1 MAGEGFARR
10 WSLRLLCLRALSILR
25 HHYFSFVTAGVLGSI
40 GFVAV
45 TSTSFEDKSEPGP
58 PAARQDDVQ
67 WGAVEKRSFATR
79 GRSVIYYL
87 VDSDEQA
94 SDIQRALKGD
104 MIYSEMN
111 GGRVDFGLVHYVQ
124 AGTPME
130 EANVN
135 RLLYTVVESAASTG
149 TVVTII
155 DLRR

>member
-25 HHYFSFVTAGVLGSI
+25 HHYFTFVTAGVLGAI
-40 GFVAV
+40 GFVAA
-45 TSTSFEDKSEPGP
+45 TSASFESEQAGA
-58 PAARQDDVQ
+58 PATARRADVQ
-67 WGAVEKRSFATR
+67 WAPVEKRTFTTR

-87 VDSDEQA
+87 VDSEHQA
-94 SDIQRALKGD
+94 SEIYYAMRGD
-104 MIYSEMN
+104 MVNSELS
-111 GGRVDFGLVHYVQ
+111 GGRVDFGLVHFLQ

-130 EANVN
+130 ESNVN
-135 RLLYTVVESAASTG
+135 RLLHTVVDSAGSTG

>member
-10 WSLRLLCLRALSILR
+10 RSLRFLCLRALLVFR
-25 HHYFSFVTAGVLGSI
+25 HHYFSFMTAGVLAGV
-40 GFVAV
+40 GFVAA
-45 TSTSFEDKSEPGP
+45 TSASFEEKVP
-58 PAARQDDVQ
+58 PAAQRDSSSRWASPDRR
-67 WGAVEKRSFATR
+67 AFATR

-94 SDIQRALKGD
+94 SNIQRALKGD

-111 GGRVDFGLVHYVQ
+111 GGRVDFGLVYYVQ

-135 RLLYTVVESAASTG
+135 RLLHTVVESAASTG

-155 DLRR
+155 DLRH

>member
-10 WSLRLLCLRALSILR
+10 RSLRLLCLRALLVLR
-25 HHYFSFVTAGVLGSI
+25 HHYFSFMTVGVLAGV
-40 GFVAV
+40 GFVAA
-45 TSTSFEDKSEPGP
+45 TSASFEEKTSP
-58 PAARQDDVQ
+58 
-67 WGAVEKRSFATR
+67 AVEHDDSRWASPDRRAFATR

-94 SDIQRALKGD
+94 SNLQHALKGD

-111 GGRVDFGLVHYVQ
+111 GGRVDFGLVYYVQ

-135 RLLYTVVESAASTG
+135 RLLHTVVESAATTG